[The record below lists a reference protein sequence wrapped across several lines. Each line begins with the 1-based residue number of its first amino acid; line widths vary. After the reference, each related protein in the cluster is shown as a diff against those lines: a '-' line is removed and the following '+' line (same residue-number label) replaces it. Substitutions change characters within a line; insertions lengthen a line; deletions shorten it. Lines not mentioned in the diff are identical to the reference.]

1 VKLESILA
9 AKGPQVITTG
19 AGTSISD
26 AIALLA
32 HHNIGAVIV
41 VDPAGAPSGILSERD
56 IIRHLAASDA
66 PAGAT
71 VGDWMTSPVTVATP
85 ADDVDAVLQT
95 MTARRFRH
103 VPVVERGRLLG
114 MVTIGDLVKAERD
127 DFQGAIESLESQLLD
142 A

>member
-1 VKLESILA
+1 M
-9 AKGPQVITTG
+9 TT
-19 AGTSISD
+19 
-26 AIALLA
+26 
-32 HHNIGAVIV
+32 
-41 VDPAGAPSGILSERD
+41 
-56 IIRHLAASDA
+56 
-66 PAGAT
+66 
-71 VGDWMTSPVTVATP
+71 PVTVATP

-114 MVTIGDLVKAERD
+114 IVTIGDLVKAERD

>member
-1 VKLESILA
+1 MKLESILA
-9 AKGPQVITTG
+9 AKGPQVITTR
-19 AGTSISD
+19 AETSIND
-26 AIALLA
+26 AITLLA
-32 HHNIGAVIV
+32 RHNIGAVVV

-56 IIRHLAASDA
+56 IIRHLAATDT
-66 PAGAT
+66 PGGAT
-71 VGDWMTSPVTVATP
+71 VGDWMTTPVTVATP

-114 MVTIGDLVKAERD
+114 IVTIGDLVKAERD
-127 DFQGAIESLESQLLD
+127 DFQGAIQSLESQLLD